1 MYLKEEVARYL
12 NQFEWKRDHL
22 LLRLEKEAKE
32 EEIPIIH
39 LESIQLISQLVR
51 MKQAE
56 SILEIGTAIGYST
69 IWLAWSHE
77 KARVISMEIDEEK
90 VVRAR
95 ENIAAAGI
103 ADRVTILHRNA
114 ELGLPEELNDAKF
127 DFIFIDAAKA
137 QYGKYLDLYLPKLK
151 EGGVV
156 VTDNILFHGTV
167 YQTSSEP
174 RKARLG
180 EKVHQFNLE
189 LFSHPQLLSTL
200 LPIGDG
206 IAISIKG
213 QNNHFKL

>member
-1 MYLKEEVARYL
+1 MYLQEEVARYL
-12 NQFEWKRDHL
+12 KQFEWKRDNL

-32 EEIPIIH
+32 EEIPIIQ

-56 SILEIGTAIGYST
+56 NILEIGTAIGYST

-77 KARVISMEIDEEK
+77 QARVISMEIDEAK

-95 ENIAAAGI
+95 ENIAAAGL

-114 ELGLPEELNDAKF
+114 ELGLPDEFNDTNF

-189 LFSHPQLLSTL
+189 LFSHSQLLSTL
-200 LPIGDG
+200 LPIGEKD
-206 IAISIKG
+206 
-213 QNNHFKL
+213 